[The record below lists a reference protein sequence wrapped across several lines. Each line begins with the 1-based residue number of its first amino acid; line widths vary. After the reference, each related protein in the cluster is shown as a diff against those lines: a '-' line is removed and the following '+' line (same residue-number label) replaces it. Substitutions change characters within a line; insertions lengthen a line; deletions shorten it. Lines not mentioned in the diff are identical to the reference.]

1 MPVPILTEKN
11 LECDLLGDKIMKDH
25 HPLLLGLQPIK
36 EEYQTLCR
44 DSLILVGKLQFYQT
58 GFIFV
63 DQRQGAYVVPY
74 EDCDEI
80 KFHLTGDQA
89 ENWMEVCLN
98 AKGRNKMPNNLIAE
112 PRFFLMV
119 PYDFCTQRI
128 AKFTKHVEKEQQKR
142 KAAYDEAVALAKQE
156 YDE

>member
-1 MPVPILTEKN
+1 
-11 LECDLLGDKIMKDH
+11 
-25 HPLLLGLQPIK
+25 
-36 EEYQTLCR
+36 
-44 DSLILVGKLQFYQT
+44 
-58 GFIFV
+58 
-63 DQRQGAYVVPY
+63 VPY
-74 EDCDEI
+74 ADCDEI

-119 PYDFCTQRI
+119 PYDFCTQRM